1 MALKNCCNY
10 EKLLSEK
17 HSIYS
22 FLFAKNNYYNN
33 LFHVLIHHIIT
44 SFDCKSKTNRKNIE
58 KILQHFA
65 LRKIQSSL
73 YAGKLEKNE
82 LELLMKKLMKS

>member
-1 MALKNCCNY
+1 M
-10 EKLLSEK
+10 
-17 HSIYS
+17 
-22 FLFAKNNYYNN
+22 
-33 LFHVLIHHIIT
+33 HIIT

>member
-1 MALKNCCNY
+1 M
-10 EKLLSEK
+10 
-17 HSIYS
+17 
-22 FLFAKNNYYNN
+22 
-33 LFHVLIHHIIT
+33 HIIT
-44 SFDCKSKTNRKNIE
+44 SFDCKFETNRKNIE
-58 KILQHFA
+58 KILQHFG